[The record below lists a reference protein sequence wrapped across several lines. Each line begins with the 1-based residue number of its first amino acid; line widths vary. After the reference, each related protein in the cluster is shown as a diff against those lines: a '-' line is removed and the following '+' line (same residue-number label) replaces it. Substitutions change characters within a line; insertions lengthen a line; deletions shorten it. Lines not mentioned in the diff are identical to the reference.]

1 MWSDSCVS
9 LSSKWKYRL
18 NPCPA
23 VMPSWLI
30 PTAAYCCGASTQL
43 DVASVKGWSMRH
55 PFSSSRSIVSLRCF
69 QCFLRLSRLTLI
81 DSSTPCRA
89 NSGQVR
95 RKPSADSVTLVN
107 AASTTSKSSSSS
119 MSSVAGA
126 LHSPLPDLY
135 SLMYLRSDLA
145 FCDATPVSLLGVTVL
160 VRVLP
165 VSFSSVTSS
174 AISAHRFSTRSS
186 MSSGYPP
193 MLVIASP
200 LPLLSIHLSQH
211 PSCI

>member
-1 MWSDSCVS
+1 
-9 LSSKWKYRL
+9 
-18 NPCPA
+18 
-23 VMPSWLI
+23 
-30 PTAAYCCGASTQL
+30 
-43 DVASVKGWSMRH
+43 MRH

-95 RKPSADSVTLVN
+95 RKPSGQNALVVSVMRVN

-119 MSSVAGA
+119 INSVAGA
-126 LHSPLPDLY
+126 LHSPLPDLN

-145 FCDATPVSLLGVTVL
+145 FCDATPVSLLGVTVFL
-160 VRVLP
+160 SVLP
-165 VSFSSVTSS
+165 VSASSFTSS
-174 AISAHRFSTRSS
+174 DISAHRFSTRSS

-193 MLVIASP
+193 SFMLSP
-200 LPLLSIHLSQH
+200 PSQS
-211 PSCI
+211 PSPCTS